1 MTITIDKESKQRK
14 QLAVDIDRMSDQYI
28 TVNELFTFPSPA
40 LWTIEKN
47 LFYLLK
53 NSRQV
58 EFDRKYI
65 YRPDYLSYDEY
76 GTVALADLLM
86 YVNGIGCLEKFSL
99 DKVVI
104 PSYDAIV
111 TICTDKFSKKE
122 TDEMVEVDW

>member
-1 MTITIDKESKQRK
+1 MITIDKESKQRQ
-14 QLAVDIDRMSDQYI
+14 QLAVDIDRMTDQLI
-28 TVNELFTFPSPA
+28 CQNELFTFPSPS

-58 EFDRKYI
+58 SFDRKYV

-86 YVNGIGCLEKFSL
+86 YVNGIPCLEQFDL
-99 DKVVI
+99 DEVVI

-111 TICTDKFSKKE
+111 TVCSDRFSKKE
-122 TDEMVEVDW
+122 TTEMVEVVW